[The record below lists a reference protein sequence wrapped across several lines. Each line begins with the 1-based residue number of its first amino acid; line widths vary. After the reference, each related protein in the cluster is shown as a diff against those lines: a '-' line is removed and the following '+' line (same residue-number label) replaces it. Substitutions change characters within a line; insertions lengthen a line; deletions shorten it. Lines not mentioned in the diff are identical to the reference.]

1 MPSSVL
7 LEVPALADFNK
18 AWAELTDWLSRL
30 DREIK
35 SQRVKVGDLDDINDM
50 IIKQKAILQDL
61 EQRRPQ
67 LDELITAAQNLKNK
81 TSNQEARTIITDRI
95 EKIQSQ
101 WDEVHGYL
109 QSRRQQLQEMLKDS
123 TQWLEAK
130 REAEQVL
137 EQAKAKLESWKGI
150 SYTMEALKKQN
161 TELKQFSKEI
171 RQWQINVDVANDMAL
186 KLLRDY
192 SADDTRNVQLMTD
205 SINASWAAINKRVCE
220 REAALE
226 SALRMLQQFYLD
238 LEKFLAW
245 LTEAETTA
253 NVLQDAT
260 HKEKTLEDAKMVRD
274 LMKQWQELQAEI
286 DAHTDIFHNLDENG
300 QKILRSLEGSE
311 DATLL
316 QRRLDN
322 MNLRWS
328 ELRKK
333 SLNIRSHLDA
343 STDQWKR
350 LHLSLQELLAW
361 LQLKEDELKQ
371 QAPIGGDLPTVQK
384 QNDIH
389 RTFKRELKTKEPV
402 IRSALETV
410 RIFLAEQP
418 VEAVEKVCPEPRDLS
433 PEERAHNASKLLQR
447 QADEVRAEWDK
458 LNAQSADWQKKIDD
472 ALERLQGLQEAMDE
486 LDLKLRQAEAF
497 KGSWQPVGDLL
508 IDSLQDH
515 LEKVKVYRAEL
526 VPLKEKVHHVNE
538 LARRFTPADIQLSQ
552 YNLSCVEDLNTRW
565 KVLQVAVDERI
576 KQLHEAHRDFGPT
589 SQHFLTTSVQGPWE
603 RAISPNKVPYYINHE
618 TQTTCWDHPKMTE
631 LYQSLADLNNVR
643 FSAYRTAMKLR
654 RLQKALCLDLLSLSA
669 ACDALDQHNLKQND
683 QPMDILQ
690 IINCLTTI
698 YDRLEQ
704 EHNNLVNV
712 PLCVDMCLNWLL
724 NVYDTG
730 RTGRIRVLSFKTGV
744 VSLCKAH
751 LEDKYR
757 YLFKQVASSTGF
769 CDQRR
774 LGLLLHDSIQ
784 IPRQLGE
791 VASFGGSNIEPS
803 VRSCFQF
810 ANNKPEIEAA
820 LFLDWMRLEPQSMVW
835 LPVLHRVAA
844 AETAKH
850 QAKCNICK
858 ECPIIGFRYRS
869 LKHFNYDICQ
879 SCFFSGRVAKGHKM
893 HYPMVEYCTPTTSG
907 EDVRDFAKVLKN
919 KFRTKRYFAK
929 HPRMGYLPVQ
939 TVLEGDNMETPV
951 TLINFWP
958 VDSAPASSPQL
969 SHDDTHS
976 RIEHYASRL
985 AEMENTNGSY
995 LNDSIS
1001 PNESID
1007 DEHLLIQH
1015 YCQSL
1020 NQESPL
1026 SQPRSPAQILIS
1038 LESEERG
1045 ELERILADLEEE
1057 NRNLQAE
1064 YDRLKQQHDHKGLSP
1079 LPSPPEMMPVSPQSP
1094 RDAELIAEAKLLRQH
1109 KGRLEARMQ
1118 ILEDH
1123 NKQLES
1129 QLHRLRQLLEQ
1140 PQADAKVNGTTL
1152 SSPSTSLQ
1160 RSGSS
1165 QPMLLR
1171 VVGSQTS
1178 ETMGED
1184 ELLSPP
1190 QDTSTGLEE
1199 VMEQLNNS
1207 FPSSR
1212 GHNVGSLFHMADDL
1226 GRAMETLVTVMTDD
1240 KVLE

>member
-35 SQRVKVGDLDDINDM
+35 SQRVKVGDLDDINGM

-101 WDEVHGYL
+101 WDDVHGYL

-137 EQAKAKLESWKGI
+137 EQAKAKLESWKEI

-205 SINASWAAINKRVCE
+205 SINASWAAINKRVCD

-286 DAHTDIFHNLDENG
+286 DAHTDIYHNLDENG

-322 MNLRWS
+322 MNFRWS

-333 SLNIRSHLDA
+333 SLNIRSHLEA

-402 IRSALETV
+402 IRNALETV

-433 PEERAHNASKLLQR
+433 PEERAHSATKLLQR
-447 QADEVRAEWDK
+447 QVDEVRTEWDK
-458 LNAQSADWQKKIDD
+458 LNLQSADWQKKIDD

-538 LARRFTPADIQLSQ
+538 LAHRFTPSDIQLSQ

-939 TVLEGDNMETPV
+939 TVLEGDNMETP
-951 TLINFWP
+951 
-958 VDSAPASSPQL
+958 ASSPQL

-1064 YDRLKQQHDHKGLSP
+1064 YERLKQQHEHKGLSP